1 MLRCLKKKKKEEKNI
16 LIISINVKE
25 RLRFQ
30 KLSKRKAL
38 VKTSSLDV
46 VLAPDSF
53 HDLVNFFDLGLK
65 FINL

>member
-16 LIISINVKE
+16 LIISINVKG